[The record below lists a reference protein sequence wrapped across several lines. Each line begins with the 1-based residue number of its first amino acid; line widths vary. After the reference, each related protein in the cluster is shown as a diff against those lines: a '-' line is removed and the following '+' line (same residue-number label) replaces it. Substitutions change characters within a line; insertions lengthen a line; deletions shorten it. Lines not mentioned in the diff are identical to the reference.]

1 MFFPPL
7 RWACPE
13 PVEGENK
20 VKTKIEKV
28 DAANPDARVV
38 ERAAR
43 LIERGEVIVCPT
55 DTGYAFSADALN
67 ARAVARVFQLKGR
80 AYSNPIHVAVSS
92 IDEAAKYARVTD
104 AARYL
109 ASRYLPG
116 ALTLVLKK
124 REIVPPMLVAG
135 LDTVGIRVPD
145 NQVILRLAEMS
156 GRPLTATSANIS
168 GRPGTYSIDEVI
180 AQLGD
185 NLAQVALALDQGALP
200 SRGLSTIVDL
210 TVSPPQLVRQGR
222 ISWLEIREAL
232 SLFHHPSEPENT
244 QAGG

>member
-1 MFFPPL
+1 MFFPIL
-7 RWACPE
+7 RWD
-13 PVEGENK
+13 NK
-20 VKTKIEKV
+20 VKTKTEKV
-28 DAANPDARVV
+28 DAANPDAKIL

-135 LDTVGIRVPD
+135 LDTVGIRIPD
-145 NQVILRLAEMS
+145 NRVILRLVEMT
-156 GRPLTATSANIS
+156 GHPLTTTSANIS
-168 GRPGTYSIDEVI
+168 GKPGTYSVEEVK
-180 AQLGD
+180 AQLGE
-185 NLAQVALALDQGALP
+185 NIQQVAMILDQGMLKM
-200 SRGLSTIVDL
+200 RELSTIVDL
-210 TVSPPQLVRQGR
+210 TASPPQLIRQGR
-222 ISWLEIREAL
+222 ISWLDVREVL
-232 SLFHHPSEPENT
+232 KMIQNPPET
-244 QAGG
+244 T